1 MQLSEFNEL
10 VVQVFGRMQGRS
22 LIQDLVLPELGDR
35 TSAEAIDAGVPVRD
49 IWAALCDAMDVPQR
63 QRWLADRVRR

>member
-1 MQLSEFNEL
+1 MQLSEFDEL

-35 TSAEAIDAGVPVRD
+35 TSAQAIEAGVPVRD
-49 IWAALCDAMDVPQR
+49 VWGVLCAAMDVPPH
-63 QRWLADRVRR
+63 QRWLADKVKP